1 MLSAFVVWNHGN
13 GGRMF
18 EAVGVAQVLSRD
30 VAVAQIATA
39 ITTIFYSLVFVIGYY
54 LVVKGTGRC
63 CARCAG
69 STAPAGA
76 PDHRRSGSRA
86 VA

>member
-1 MLSAFVVWNHGN
+1 MLSEFFVCDHES
-13 GGRMF
+13 GGRIF
-18 EAVGVAQVLSRD
+18 EAVAVAQSLSRD

-76 PDHRRSGSRA
+76 PDHRTSGSRA